1 MTDPTPP
8 VVFNYTTFTTLFPEM
23 AGLSSG
29 QAQAYFLQAGLYF
42 QNTTANPGFC
52 NGIDWMT
59 MMAYLVTAHIAMLRA
74 PKDANGFV
82 SSTGA
87 AASPLVGRINSASE
101 GSVSVGVELKGGG
114 SPSEEFFTQTQYGFD
129 FWQATAQYRT
139 MRYAAQPTFVP
150 SSRFLPFGLRRFGGW

>member
-1 MTDPTPP
+1 MTASTPP
-8 VVFNYTTFTTLFPEM
+8 VVFNYATFIALFPEM
-23 AGLSSG
+23 AGLSSA

-42 QNTTANPGFC
+42 ANTTANPAFC
-52 NGIDWMT
+52 DGNME
-59 MMAYLVTAHIAMLRA
+59 MLMYLVTAHIAMLRA

-82 SSTGA
+82 SSTGT

-114 SPSEEFFTQTQYGFD
+114 SPSEEFFTQTQYGID

-150 SSRFLPFGLRRFGGW
+150 SSRFLPFGRRFGGR